1 MKLKDHLNEGSEGL
15 DLKNRTEVSKLI
27 KTINGWIKDLH
38 VAYEYGNFSQAIIA
52 INNLKKG
59 PLKDLEQKVREDQ
72 RTGIIRRKEILKAR
86 VAARK

>member
-27 KTINGWIKDLH
+27 KTMTGWIKDLQ
-38 VAYEYGNFSQAIIA
+38 VAYEYGNFSQVIIA

-59 PLKDLEQKVREDQ
+59 PLKDLEQKIKEDQ
-72 RTGIIRRKEILKAR
+72 RSTILKRKEQLKSR
-86 VAARK
+86 VANRK